1 MGRSIR
7 EQLATADHVARLFV
21 REQLIAFQSLGY
33 PRATPFAKLMAAGT
47 VPLRL
52 PPTIDDLW
60 LEAVGRFMWNHL
72 TEIERRLILSHYAPW
87 TTIPAIARELGM
99 TPRTYYR
106 RHEAIL
112 LRLDGWLRAVDD
124 QNLRGAA

>member
-7 EQLATADHVARLFV
+7 EQLAAADHVARRFV
-21 REQLIAFQSLGY
+21 MNQLSAFRALDY
-33 PRATPFAKLMAAGT
+33 PRAAPFAKLMAAGT
-47 VPLRL
+47 VRL

-99 TPRTYYR
+99 TPRSYYR